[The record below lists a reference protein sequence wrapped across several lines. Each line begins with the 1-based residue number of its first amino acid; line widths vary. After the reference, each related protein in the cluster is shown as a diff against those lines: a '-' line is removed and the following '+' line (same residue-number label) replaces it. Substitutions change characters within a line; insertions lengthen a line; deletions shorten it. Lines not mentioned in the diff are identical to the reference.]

1 MKACD
6 YFMRLHNFAND
17 KKETTIQF
25 IKLVLTCNNLTFQ
38 GKHYVQQTGTAM
50 GTRMAPS
57 YANRYMDQLEDHFL
71 REAADQ
77 PLVWSRYI
85 DDMDIRRRKTKKLL

>member
-1 MKACD
+1 
-6 YFMRLHNFAND
+6 
-17 KKETTIQF
+17 
-25 IKLVLTCNNLTFQ
+25 
-38 GKHYVQQTGTAM
+38 M

-77 PLVWSRYI
+77 PLVWFRYI
-85 DDMDIRRRKTKKLL
+85 DDIFFIWTHGEEKLKNFFNL